1 MDLNPRIFALLT
13 LFGLIFLGVFGT
25 PYLFP
30 HPKIINQSN
39 NTTII
44 YKTIEKIVTVTPTI
58 DGHIYFASEYQNG
71 TRLLQRPFS
80 WIRYNAIIAQNANS
94 SVNNNYEPDGLK
106 YSSPNPENK
115 PDTQD
120 MKVTTIVY
128 DYKIFNK
135 LHQFNPADYKYDE
148 ILPEGNNKFLLVFIY
163 VFMDDIIGDD
173 TRMWAFNR
181 SFFAVYDGKN
191 TYRQKEY
198 PYQLRFKELEETFT
212 FNNEYRVQAFKSF
225 RAYSKSG
232 DYVSTVGEYND
243 EIYYLR
249 GGKSNAI
256 DGFLIYEIPV
266 EDRPEDLTVLAQ
278 FYAFG
283 SSAWK
288 LRI

>member
-30 HPKIINQSN
+30 HPKPINQSN

-80 WIRYNAIIAQNANS
+80 WIRYNASA
-94 SVNNNYEPDGLK
+94 K
-106 YSSPNPENK
+106 K
-115 PDTQD
+115 D

-128 DYKIFNK
+128 DYKTFNK
-135 LHQFNPADYKYDE
+135 LHQFNPTDYKYDE

-212 FNNEYRVQAFKSF
+212 FNNDYRVQAFKSF
-225 RAYSKSG
+225 RAYSTS
-232 DYVSTVGEYND
+232 DNYVSTAGEYND

-283 SSAWK
+283 NSAWK